1 MVTSSG
7 LTRSAEATHA
17 YPLVTLAEGHISVM
31 LKFFGVEGTKG
42 VAQQY
47 ANELLAVRIRHPGDR
62 LSEAVHD
69 VLLLLTNWEGII
81 WTAVPRRKL
90 TDAARPSNYSP
101 RMAICM
107 GRSRAIL
114 GG

>member
-1 MVTSSG
+1 MSSG

-90 TDAARPSNYSP
+90 TDAARPSKLVTQNGYLH
-101 RMAICM
+101 
-107 GRSRAIL
+107 GR
-114 GG
+114 